1 MTLAKMLIAAAA
13 VTLLIGVPAAQAEQ
27 RGAGDRGRGPSAG
40 RSAVPRAAA
49 PRSAGAPRAIES
61 RSAPRGVWRSE
72 TPRVYSARP
81 VAVAARSYAY
91 SAGPRGAVVVGRG
104 SPRVIVAPR
113 VVRVAPVR
121 FYQPYYAFRPR
132 LSLGFGLWVGFPITY
147 PYYYGYYNPYRYYDP
162 YFDPY
167 RYPRPYPYPYPY
179 PPYGYPYP
187 AAGYPPYPPPSAY
200 PPQYPPSGYP
210 QSGNPPSGYPPAGS
224 VGVQGPNQAD
234 SGGLS
239 FEITPSTAQLFVD
252 GQYVGTVGQFTPT
265 SQPLG
270 LTPGRHHIEIRAPG
284 YRTMDFDADIIS
296 GQVIPYQGALER

>member
-1 MTLAKMLIAAAA
+1 MTLSKMVIAAAA

-27 RGAGDRGRGPSAG
+27 RGAGDRGRGPSTG

-49 PRSAGAPRAIES
+49 PLPAGGSRAIES

-72 TPRVYSARP
+72 APRVYSSRP
-81 VAVAARSYAY
+81 VAVAARSY
-91 SAGPRGAVVVGRG
+91 GPRGGVAVGRVG
-104 SPRVIVAPR
+104 PRVMVAPR
-113 VVRVAPVR
+113 AVRVAPVR
-121 FYQPYYAFRPR
+121 FYRPYYAFRPR

-167 RYPRPYPYPYPY
+167 RYPGPYPY
-179 PPYGYPYP
+179 PPYDSPYP

-210 QSGNPPSGYPPAGS
+210 PSGYPQSGYPPSGYPPAGS

-234 SGGLS
+234 TGGLS
-239 FEITPSTAQLFVD
+239 FEITPSTAQVFVD

-270 LTPGRHHIEIRAPG
+270 TCLHDACAQSMARGIGAAGRLA
-284 YRTMDFDADIIS
+284 
-296 GQVIPYQGALER
+296 QALN